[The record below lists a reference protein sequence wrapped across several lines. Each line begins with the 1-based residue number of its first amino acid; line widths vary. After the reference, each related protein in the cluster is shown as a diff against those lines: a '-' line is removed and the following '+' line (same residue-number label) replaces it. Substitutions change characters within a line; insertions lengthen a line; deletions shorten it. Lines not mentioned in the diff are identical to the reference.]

1 MAQGSGA
8 LIRTA
13 GILVPLLLLLL
24 SSLSILFEP
33 PLLTG
38 IRDSVFDF
46 YQRLSPRPA
55 APSPVVVVDIDDASL
70 SRIGQWP
77 WPRRR
82 LAELIDRLADA
93 GARVIALDLLLA
105 EPDRSSPHSDAQ
117 LALALA
123 RGRVV
128 TGFALTDD
136 GADAKPAP
144 KAAFAIEGG
153 GGAPLSVPDYR
164 GAITTLPAIEAAAA
178 GNGALNVP
186 LARSGMVRRAPMLL
200 RIGNQPYPGLT
211 AEALRVAQG
220 ADGFTLATTA
230 PAQPL
235 AETTSVRGLG
245 IGAMFV
251 PTDETGQ
258 VWIYYAPLASTAKLP
273 AWRAVEGSADMA
285 EVRGRIVLIG
295 SSATG
300 LQDLHP
306 TPLSPATPGVL
317 IHAQVLEQ
325 LLAGAFLRR
334 PDWAKGAEV
343 LLLAAL
349 SALVLLLGAR
359 GRPLAAAAA
368 GAAASAAAIA
378 VSWFAFRHGRL
389 LLDPVLPAAAVL
401 AIFGV
406 SSVLRH
412 LQTDRQQRWLRKAF
426 ASYVAPSVVDEL
438 VRHPQ
443 RLALGGARRE
453 ITSLFTDL
461 EGFTPLVEKNPPE
474 RIVPILNA
482 YLDGLIRIVLR
493 HQGTVDKI
501 IGDAIHAIFGA
512 PLPSPDHAAR
522 AVACALELAAFGR
535 RFAEEQRAAGLA
547 FGITRIGV
555 NSGNAII
562 GNFGGALRFDYTA
575 HGDVVNTAS
584 RLEGANKRLGTE
596 VLVSAA
602 TAARCPEFRGRR
614 AGILL
619 LKGKTD
625 PVAVFEPLADAD
637 RDWLGAYDEAYQAM
651 ADGQPAASA
660 LFATLAERYPD
671 DRLAALHCRRLQAG
685 ERGATIVMTGK

>member
-1 MAQGSGA
+1 MGQAGGP
-8 LIRTA
+8 LIRSA
-13 GILVPLLLLLL
+13 GILVPLLLLLA
-24 SSLSILFEP
+24 SGLSILSEP

-46 YQRLSPRPA
+46 YQRLSPRPS

-82 LAELIDRLADA
+82 LAELIDYLAA
-93 GARVIALDLLLA
+93 SGARVIALDLLLA
-105 EPDRSSPHSDAQ
+105 EPDRVSSDSDADLT
-117 LALALA
+117 LALAG
-123 RGRVV
+123 GRVV
-128 TGFALTDD
+128 TGFALTDE
-136 GADAKPAP
+136 GADAKPAL
-144 KAAFAIEGG
+144 KAGFAIEGG

-164 GAITTLPAIEAAAA
+164 GAITTLPGIEAAAA

-186 LARSGMVRRAPMLL
+186 LTTSGVVRRAPMLL

-220 ADGFTLATTA
+220 AEGFTLATTA
-230 PAQPL
+230 QAQARPEASL
-235 AETTSVRGLG
+235 VRGLK

-258 VWIYYAPLASTAKLP
+258 IWIYYAPLASTAKLP
-273 AWRAVEGSADMA
+273 AWQAIEGSADMA
-285 EVRGRIVLIG
+285 EIRDRIVLVG

-306 TPLSPATPGVL
+306 TPLSPVTPGVL
-317 IHAQVLEQ
+317 IHAQVIEQ
-325 LLAGAFLRR
+325 LLVGAVLQR

-343 LLLAAL
+343 LLLATL

-359 GRPLAAAAA
+359 GRPLAAAVA
-368 GAAASAAAIA
+368 GAAATTAAIA
-378 VSWFAFRHGRL
+378 VSWLAFRHGRL

-406 SSVLRH
+406 SSVMRH

-438 VRHPQ
+438 VRDPQ

-474 RIVPILNA
+474 RIVPVLNA
-482 YLDGLIRIVLR
+482 YLDGLIRIVLG

-522 AVACALELAAFGR
+522 AVACALEIAAFGR
-535 RFAEEQRAAGLA
+535 RFAGEQRAAGLA
-547 FGITRIGV
+547 FGMTRIGV
-555 NSGNAII
+555 NSGAAII

-575 HGDVVNTAS
+575 HGDAVNTAA
-584 RLEGANKRLGTE
+584 RLEGANKHLGTQI
-596 VLVSAA
+596 LVSAA
-602 TAARCPEFRGRR
+602 TAVRCPDFRGRP
-614 AGILL
+614 AGTLL

-625 PVAVFEPLADAD
+625 PVAVFEPLDDAD
-637 RDWLGAYDEAYQAM
+637 PGWLKAYEAAYQAM
-651 ADGQPAASA
+651 AEEQPAAKA
-660 LFATLAERYPD
+660 LFAALVARYPD

-685 ERGATIVMTGK
+685 ERGATVVLTGK